1 MGLDNFW
8 ELPEGVPHPN
18 FDPPLNLWGGL
29 FSDHGCQSFRGKMYS
44 TFCDM
49 VMGINLY
56 NDVISNQELLTA
68 TERLRV
74 WIEENPDSRLIS
86 DEEVNDLYR
95 MFNTYAN
102 LGATLESWS

>member
-29 FSDHGCQSFRGKMYS
+29 FSDHGCKSFRGKMYS

-56 NDVISNQELLTA
+56 DDVISNQELLTA
-68 TERLRV
+68 TERLRI
-74 WIEENPDSRLIS
+74 WIEENPFCEPSHHHRNIH
-86 DEEVNDLYR
+86 
-95 MFNTYAN
+95 N
-102 LGATLESWS
+102 LGYLEKLIWLKDPIL